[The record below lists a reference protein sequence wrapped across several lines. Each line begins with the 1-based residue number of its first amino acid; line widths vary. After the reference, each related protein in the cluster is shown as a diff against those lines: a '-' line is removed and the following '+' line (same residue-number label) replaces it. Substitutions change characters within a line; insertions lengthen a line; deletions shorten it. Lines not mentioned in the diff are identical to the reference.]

1 MDPLRIALLA
11 SHHATG
17 IERLLRDPYRG
28 STWELALVVGSE
40 PELCE
45 AAAIEAA
52 GVPLELRPIRRVT
65 SFRNL
70 HAREQYDREIGEL
83 LQAARADYVL
93 LAGYEYVLTA
103 EMLERFPG
111 RVLAIHDAD
120 LSIRDRAFYAGPH
133 AVRYAILAGE
143 TETRSSVYVVTR
155 EVGRGPLLLLSAPY
169 PVAHM
174 AQDARERG
182 NADFLTEYADL
193 HRRWM
198 VSTCWGDMLART
210 IELLA
215 GGTMKILGDTVWFDG
230 APGPCRMGE
239 GPRMCHEPETMLARG
254 IPRSCPFI
262 G

>member
-17 IERLLRDPYRG
+17 VERLLSDPFRG
-28 STWELALVVGSE
+28 ITWDLSLVVGSE
-40 PELCE
+40 RTLHE
-45 AAAIEAA
+45 APAIEAA
-52 GVPLELRPIRRVT
+52 GVPLELRPMRKLT

-70 HAREQYDREIGEL
+70 HAREEYDHEIGEL
-83 LQAARADYVL
+83 LQSAKPDYVL
-93 LAGYEYVLTA
+93 VSGYEYILTGEVLQ
-103 EMLERFPG
+103 RFPS
-111 RVLAIHDAD
+111 RVIAIHDAD
-120 LSIRDRAFYAGPH
+120 LSIRDRALYTGPH

-143 TETRSSVYVVTR
+143 PETRSSVYIVTR

-182 NADFLTEYADL
+182 NADFLTEYAAL

-198 VSTCWGDMLART
+198 VTTSWGDMLART
-210 IELLA
+210 LELLA
-215 GGTMKILGDTVWFDG
+215 GGTMKILGDIVWFDG

-239 GPRMCHEPETMLARG
+239 SPRVCHDPETMLARG